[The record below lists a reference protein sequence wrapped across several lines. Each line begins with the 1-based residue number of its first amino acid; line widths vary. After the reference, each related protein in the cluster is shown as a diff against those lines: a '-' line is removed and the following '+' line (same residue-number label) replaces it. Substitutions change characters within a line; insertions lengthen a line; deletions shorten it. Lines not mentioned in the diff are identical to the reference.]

1 MCEYVGEIITEA
13 EAEKRGK
20 EYDKQKLSYLYDL
33 GMPSLLLSL
42 PPSLSSPPLPLPPPF
57 PFYARFSCFPLFY
70 FCSSLLKFLE
80 MWHGLSI
87 KPLLYLCSFSRFLF
101 AFQVLI
107 FYLFRL
113 FGAHLHNRRVLRRK
127 CGAVHQ
133 SQLRPQFD
141 KYAVLDQPP

>member
-1 MCEYVGEIITEA
+1 MCASTWA
-13 EAEKRGK
+13 RSSR
-20 EYDKQKLSYLYDL
+20 KQKQRKGEKSMINKNYLICTTWVCPLFSSLFPLLS
-33 GMPSLLLSL
+33 PLLLSL
-42 PPSLSSPPLPLPPPF
+42 SPPF